1 MLINDVDFQLHRI
14 REIFIR
20 LNNAEKK
27 DIPGTLISLEN
38 ENLIDADMREKLAS
52 LMSLSN
58 PELRTLLVKF
68 EPGAVE
74 ALEELSLTDGE
85 NEIPEKES
93 DIIAVDNPV
102 PDGKMLLRKGN
113 CCYQLK
119 TTTGGGLYLSPYGGD
134 GLYLSP
140 YGGDGL
146 LVEHNGKIH
155 NGAGLSL
162 GADSPFKNIPIL
174 GLLL

>member
-1 MLINDVDFQLHRI
+1 MKYL
-14 REIFIR
+14 
-20 LNNAEKK
+20 KK
-27 DIPGTLISLEN
+27 
-38 ENLIDADMREKLAS
+38 R
-52 LMSLSN
+52 
-58 PELRTLLVKF
+58 V
-68 EPGAVE
+68 
-74 ALEELSLTDGE
+74 
-85 NEIPEKES
+85 
-93 DIIAVDNPV
+93 IIVVDNPI
-102 PDGKMLLRKGN
+102 PDGNMLIRKGN

-134 GLYLSP
+134 GFYLSP

-155 NGAGLSL
+155 NGAGLLL